1 MTQTELQKDKTRFE
15 FGQNWQNFSR
25 DISENTIDL
34 AVAGMKRLL
43 PVGFDPRSKSLLDI
57 GSGSG
62 VHSIAATRLGFSP
75 VVATDYDTNSVA
87 ATSENARR
95 FGAAVSASR
104 DDILNSRINEQ
115 FDVVYSWGVL
125 HHTGDMKGAI
135 SAAASKVKPGGLF
148 IIAIYYR
155 TPFCGM
161 WTTIKKTYCRS
172 PAWVQKAMVN
182 SYYSLVT
189 AKRRLNGKGLADY
202 NDRGMDRYHDVI
214 DWMGGYPYQS
224 ANAEEVKTMVGPEF
238 TQVIALGTQERM
250 GLFGTACAEYTFRRA

>member
-1 MTQTELQKDKTRFE
+1 MTQMELQKDKTRFE
-15 FGQNWQNFSR
+15 FGQNWQSFSR
-25 DISENTIDL
+25 DISENTINL
-34 AVAGMKRLL
+34 AVSGMKRLL
-43 PVGFDPRSKSLLDI
+43 PSDYDPTGKSFLDI

-62 VHSIAATRLGFSP
+62 VHSIAATRLGFAP
-75 VVATDYDTNSVA
+75 VKATDYDLNSVA
-87 ATSENARR
+87 ATKANSAR
-95 FGAAVSASR
+95 FGAEISSNR
-104 DDILNSRINEQ
+104 DDILNSKINEQ

-135 SAAASKVKPGGLF
+135 SAAASKVRPGGLF

-172 PAWVQKAMVN
+172 PSWVQKAMVN
-182 SYYSLVT
+182 IYYSLVT
-189 AKRRLNGKGLADY
+189 AKRRLNGKGLSDY

-224 ANAEEVKTMVGPEF
+224 ANAAEVKTMVGPNF
-238 TQVIALGTQERM
+238 TQLIALGTQERM
-250 GLFGTACAEYTFRRA
+250 GLFGTACAEYTFRRT